1 MCHGAG
7 SRPQQ
12 RPLCPVQNE
21 TLLAIYVLHGAR
33 SYIVADSRLF
43 RCLCMIGGHDHWVGW
58 RDKSRSIEPICD
70 TFKFIN
76 ANSQQ
81 SKSMSS
87 CVFSLIFVA
96 DRGGAIGA
104 SRWWWLTAACHPRLT
119 RLTARWSGS
128 TWQASKPSYA
138 IIISSS
144 VNTWGKFGAIVLALG
159 RGGRCVLCLYMIGVV
174 IGGHPTGNR

>member
-1 MCHGAG
+1 
-7 SRPQQ
+7 
-12 RPLCPVQNE
+12 
-21 TLLAIYVLHGAR
+21 
-33 SYIVADSRLF
+33 
-43 RCLCMIGGHDHWVGW
+43 MIGGGHDHWVFS
-58 RDKSRSIEPICD
+58 RDKSPSIEPICD

-87 CVFSLIFVA
+87 CVFSVISVA

-119 RLTARWSGS
+119 SACHPRLTAACHPRLTRLTARWSGS
-128 TWQASKPSYA
+128 TWHASKPSCA

-144 VNTWGKFGAIVLALG
+144 VNTWGKFRAIVLPLG
-159 RGGRCVLCLYMIGVV
+159 RGGGCVLRMFAYDWGFDWWS
-174 IGGHPTGNR
+174 P